1 MHGTQDSACLGQV
14 NRLLSAPTAPERQR
28 QEDHRFGASLGH
40 IIRLC
45 FEIKE
50 SPVLFMISSYHLM
63 KYLRRNKCNLIK
75 TSDFFSA
82 YHSYSN
88 KFEFYE
94 FEGSF

>member
-1 MHGTQDSACLGQV
+1 MHGTLDNACLGQV
-14 NRLLSAPTAPERQR
+14 NRLLSAPTAPETQR
-28 QEDHRFGASLGH
+28 QEDHRFVAIL
-40 IIRLC
+40 RLC

-50 SPVLFMISSYHLM
+50 SPVLFMICSYHLM

-75 TSDFFSA
+75 TSDFFAA